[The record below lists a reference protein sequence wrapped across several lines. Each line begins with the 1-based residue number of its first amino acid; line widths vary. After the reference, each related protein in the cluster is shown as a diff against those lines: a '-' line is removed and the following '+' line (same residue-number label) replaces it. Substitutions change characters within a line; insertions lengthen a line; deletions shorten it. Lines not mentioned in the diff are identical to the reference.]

1 MGVPPLSMDD
11 VGKVLIRD
19 PFNGTQYKMGVEDF
33 KGGGMGIP
41 SISSNVVVQ
50 SISYSSINSEMI
62 YVFLVDGVKFEFSGR
77 LHSDSGMQGLE
88 YSDELEAFL
97 MSLMPIDPR
106 VSKKL
111 NALSWSYVEGA
122 SVKFPVALVSS

>member
-1 MGVPPLSMDD
+1 
-11 VGKVLIRD
+11 
-19 PFNGTQYKMGVEDF
+19 
-33 KGGGMGIP
+33 MGIP

-50 SISYSSINSEMI
+50 SVSYSSINSEMI

-77 LHSDSGMQGLE
+77 LHSNSGIQGLE
-88 YSDELEAFL
+88 CSDELEAFL

-111 NALSWSYVEGA
+111 HALSWSYVEGA
-122 SVKFPVALVSS
+122 SLKFPVTLVSS